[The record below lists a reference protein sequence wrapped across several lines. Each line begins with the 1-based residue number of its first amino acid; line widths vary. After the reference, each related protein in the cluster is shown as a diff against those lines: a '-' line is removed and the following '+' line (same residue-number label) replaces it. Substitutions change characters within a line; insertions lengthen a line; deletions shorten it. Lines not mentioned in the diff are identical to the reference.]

1 MFTSAKE
8 SYAVTSKTSSL
19 VGTDTIS
26 VFGNDGTIGGKKVDF
41 TGQTYMGHLGQN
53 HLRVVQLSMVHS
65 TVRLQKQC
73 LVDSHGLAE
82 KVKICKKCRRH
93 KLRNVAKTAGSAPS
107 F

>member
-41 TGQTYMGHLGQN
+41 TGQTYMGHLG
-53 HLRVVQLSMVHS
+53 L
-65 TVRLQKQC
+65 
-73 LVDSHGLAE
+73 
-82 KVKICKKCRRH
+82 
-93 KLRNVAKTAGSAPS
+93 KTI
-107 F
+107 